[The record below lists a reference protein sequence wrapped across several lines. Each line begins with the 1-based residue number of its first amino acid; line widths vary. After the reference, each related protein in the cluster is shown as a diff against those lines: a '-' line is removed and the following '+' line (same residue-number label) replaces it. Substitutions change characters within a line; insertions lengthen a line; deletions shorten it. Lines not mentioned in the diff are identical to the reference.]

1 MSISPPAGAPSKGNL
16 VIEEAAFGGSAP
28 VGPPEG
34 GEAHRGGSPLRL
46 ILSTFVE
53 NRLAVVGVVLV
64 VLLVL
69 FCFAGPIFYHTD
81 QVHVNL
87 LTENLAPGGRHPLGT
102 DEDGYDQLGRL
113 MLGGQTSIE
122 VGLAAAALATIFGVA
137 WGAIAGF
144 FGGLVDSVM
153 MRVVDSLLAIPSL
166 FLLLVLASIFT
177 PNTGILILVVSIVAW
192 LIPSRLVRGEALT
205 LRTREYVQAVRV
217 MGGRGP
223 RIIRRHL
230 IPNTIGTIAVAA
242 TFQVADAILL
252 IAALSFLGLG
262 PAPPAANWGQMLS
275 DGVNFS
281 YDGYW
286 WLIYPPGIAI
296 VLIVVAFNFIGDALR
311 DSLEV
316 RLHKR

>member
-1 MSISPPAGAPSKGNL
+1 VSAPPI
-16 VIEEAAFGGSAP
+16 VEEAAFAVPGA

-64 VLLVL
+64 VLLVA
-69 FCFAGPIFYHTD
+69 FCFVGPLIYHTD
-81 QVHVNL
+81 QVHVHL
-87 LTENLAPGGRHPLGT
+87 HIENLPPGHGHPLGT
-102 DEDGYDQLGRL
+102 DENGYDQLGRL
-113 MLGGQTSIE
+113 MVGGQTSIE
-122 VGLAAAALATIFGVA
+122 VGLAAAALATVFGVL
-137 WGAIAGF
+137 WGAVAGY
-144 FGGLVDSVM
+144 FGGIVDSVM
-153 MRVVDSLLAIPSL
+153 MRVVDSLLAVPSL
-166 FLLLVLASIFT
+166 FLLLVLASIFA
-177 PNTGILILVVSIVAW
+177 PNTGVLIFVVAVVAW
-192 LIPSRLVRGEALT
+192 LIPSRLVRGESLT
-205 LRTREYVQAVRV
+205 LRSREYVQAVRV

-252 IAALSFLGLG
+252 IAALSYLGLG

-296 VLIVVAFNFIGDALR
+296 VLTVVAFNFIGDALR

-316 RLHKR
+316 RLRRR

>member
-1 MSISPPAGAPSKGNL
+1 MSQPSSLPGPQL
-16 VIEEAAFGGSAP
+16 EVGS
-28 VGPPEG
+28 PEG

-53 NRLAVVGVVLV
+53 NHLAVLGVVLV

-69 FCFAGPIFYHTD
+69 FCFVGPLIYHTD

-87 LTENLAPGGRHPLGT
+87 LKENLPPGSGHPLGT
-102 DEDGYDQLGRL
+102 DEDGYNQLGRL
-113 MLGGQTSIE
+113 MVGGQTSIE
-122 VGLAAAALATIFGVA
+122 VGLAAAALATLFGVL
-137 WGAIAGF
+137 WGSVAGY
-144 FGGLVDSVM
+144 FGGWVDSVM

-166 FLLLVLASIFT
+166 FLLLVLATIFT
-177 PNTGILILVVSIVAW
+177 PDTGILIFVVAVVAW
-192 LIPSRLVRGEALT
+192 LVPSRLVRGESLT

-262 PAPPAANWGQMLS
+262 PQPPAANWGEMLS
-275 DGVNFS
+275 SGVNFS

-296 VLIVVAFNFIGDALR
+296 VLTVVAFNFIGDALR

-316 RLHKR
+316 RLRQR

>member
-1 MSISPPAGAPSKGNL
+1 MGSHRP
-16 VIEEAAFGGSAP
+16 EEAAFAASIAT
-28 VGPPEG
+28 GPPEG
-34 GEAHRGGSPLRL
+34 GEAHPGGSPLRL
-46 ILSTFVE
+46 ILSTFLE
-53 NRLAVVGVVLV
+53 NRLAVVGVVLM

-69 FCFAGPIFYHTD
+69 FCFLGPVLYPTD
-81 QVHVNL
+81 QVHANL
-87 LTENLAPGGRHPLGT
+87 LTENLAPGRGHPLGT
-102 DEDGYDQLGRL
+102 DENGYDQLGRL
-113 MLGGQTSIE
+113 MAGGQTSIE
-122 VGLAAAALATIFGVA
+122 VGLAAAALATVFGVV
-137 WGAIAGF
+137 WGAVAGY

-153 MRVVDSLLAIPSL
+153 MRAVDSLLAIPSL

-177 PNTGILILVVSIVAW
+177 PDTLILIFVVAVVAW
-192 LIPSRLVRGEALT
+192 LIPSRLVRGESLT

-217 MGGRGP
+217 MGGGGP
-223 RIIRRHL
+223 RIIGRHL

-296 VLIVVAFNFIGDALR
+296 VLTVVAFNFIGDALR

-316 RLHKR
+316 RLRRR